1 MSDVPN
7 QSQPATKSSNLFVYP
22 DLNALSQAAAALFL
36 KAALASVAQHGRC
49 QAALSGGSTPR
60 RLFQLL
66 AQPPYQTAVPWAHT
80 HLFWADERCVPPD
93 HEESNYGQA
102 RLLLLDHVPLPPGNI
117 HRIKGEL
124 EAAAAA
130 ADYRRQLQALAQPPR
145 AWTRLD
151 LALLGLGD
159 DGHTASLFPGPI
171 PAEEKTLPVM
181 AVTADYQGR
190 PANRV
195 TLTPLLLNRSAQIV
209 FMVVG
214 ESKAEAVA
222 AVLHGPRQPEKW
234 PAQRI
239 RPENGP
245 ENGRLRWL
253 LDKAAATKID
263 QW

>member
-1 MSDVPN
+1 MTNLP
-7 QSQPATKSSNLFVYP
+7 SQPHPTTASNILLVYP
-22 DLNALSQAAAALFL
+22 DLDALSQAAAAIFL
-36 KAALASVAQHGRC
+36 EVALDSTAQNGRF

-66 AQPPYQTAVPWAHT
+66 AKPPYQTAVPWAHT

-102 RLLLLDHVPLPPGNI
+102 RRLLLDHVPLPPDNI

-124 EAAAAA
+124 EAATAA
-130 ADYRRQLQALAQPPR
+130 ADYRQQLQALAQPPQ
-145 AWTRLD
+145 AWPRLD

-171 PAEEKTLPVM
+171 PAEEKTQPVM

-190 PANRV
+190 PGNRV
-195 TLTPLLLNRSAQIV
+195 TLTPLLLNQSAQTV
-209 FMVVG
+209 FLVAG

-222 AVLHGPRQPEKW
+222 AVLHGPWQPEKW

-239 RPENGP
+239 RPFS
-245 ENGRLRWL
+245 GRLRWL
-253 LDKAAATKID
+253 LDKAAAGRID
-263 QW
+263 Q